1 MSSMNQSCTRCDRA
15 RRVSR
20 YGNRTEA
27 IGAKSIRSRSA
38 RGRGLIVISHKP
50 SHGFASRRPASPP
63 WTVQTRSPIRKK
75 EDKRRTLR
83 INKPALNT
91 EVAYM
96 PPSRYIEWIVRPYIM
111 RRSWSDQGTL
121 TLKGRLSLLLSW
133 TQFYVASG
141 GYLTFGTIGS
151 QRKKLLYSDRLMRTH
166 AQSDIR
172 GLRGFRLH
180 RIHHRGT
187 SYYRPSSFSL
197 HFRDSLPR
205 LSGLS
210 EISVW
215 SLDQKDRAG

>member
-1 MSSMNQSCTRCDRA
+1 M
-15 RRVSR
+15 
-20 YGNRTEA
+20 
-27 IGAKSIRSRSA
+27 
-38 RGRGLIVISHKP
+38 
-50 SHGFASRRPASPP
+50 
-63 WTVQTRSPIRKK
+63 RSPIRKK
-75 EDKRRTLR
+75 EDKRCTLR

-96 PPSRYIEWIVRPYIM
+96 PPSRYTERVVHNAAQLKRPG
-111 RRSWSDQGTL
+111 DAHVKG
-121 TLKGRLSLLLSW
+121 GRLSLLLSW

-141 GYLTFGTIGS
+141 GWLTFGTVGS

-166 AQSDIR
+166 AQSGIR

-215 SLDQKDRAG
+215 SLDQKGRAG